1 MVLGL
6 GGELDD
12 DLEMV
17 KHEYFQEEVVEWNA
31 DEDGDALED
40 ELQDEWWNGP
50 DELSN
55 EWDGLLD
62 EQIMLDDYGLQK
74 LAENLV

>member
-1 MVLGL
+1 MGL

-17 KHEYFQEEVVEWNA
+17 KHEYFQEEVVELNA
-31 DEDGDALED
+31 DEDGDALEG
-40 ELQDEWWNGP
+40 ELQVEWWNGP
-50 DELSN
+50 DELLN

-62 EQIMLDDYGLQK
+62 EHSMLDDCDLRK
-74 LAENLV
+74 

>member
-1 MVLGL
+1 M
-6 GGELDD
+6 
-12 DLEMV
+12 
-17 KHEYFQEEVVEWNA
+17 
-31 DEDGDALED
+31 ED

-55 EWDGLLD
+55 GWDGLLD
-62 EQIMLDDYGLQK
+62 EQTMLDDCGLQK

>member
-1 MVLGL
+1 MWL

-55 EWDGLLD
+55 G
-62 EQIMLDDYGLQK
+62 
-74 LAENLV
+74 